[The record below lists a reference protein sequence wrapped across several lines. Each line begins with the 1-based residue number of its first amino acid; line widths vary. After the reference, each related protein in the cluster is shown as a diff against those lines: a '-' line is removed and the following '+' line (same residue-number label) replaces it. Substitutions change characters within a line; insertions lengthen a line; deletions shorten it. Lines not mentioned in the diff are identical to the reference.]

1 VEKIYEYLAKDN
13 TKQNLIESKDIVI
26 LSQYRA
32 QVARIKSRLQINNE
46 NNVLA
51 VNKKNKIFESFS
63 LILFQ

>member
-1 VEKIYEYLAKDN
+1 MEKIYEYLAKDN